1 MKHLGEDINCSAN
14 GDNAAITVASTTS
27 RELLTACDFDVTGV
41 KYGGKPDYDIT
52 EALANAWK
60 DACASTSASKVL
72 VPNGTYKLKEA
83 SFKGPCKAPIE
94 LQVQGTLEAPQASA
108 QLSKPDT
115 WIEFSN
121 LDNFTLLGGGTF
133 DGQGQKAWLANDCH
147 KNSKCTSIAINMRF
161 HSVKNS
167 LVKDVTSLNSKNFH
181 VNIIGCEQPR
191 PQLTFQHF
199 TVIAPENS
207 TNTDEIHIGRSTR
220 VNITDSDIKTGDNCI
235 SIGDGTKQLTV
246 TNVTCGPGH
255 GISIGSL
262 GKYQNSFS
270 CLKAPSKV
278 KISNVSFKNIRGTSS
293 TPVAVKI
300 ACATGLPCEKVEMTD
315 IDLKYSGNEGSITSQ
330 CSNVK
335 PTVTRVANTL
345 ACATKP

>member
-1 MKHLGEDINCSAN
+1 MTSLQYPTAYTVHTFLSATPLHRLPPHY
-14 GDNAAITVASTTS
+14 ASSITVVVTRGVSSTIQTIKKNKALQKHQHGSHTRHEYIINNNVLSSTHPRTS

-147 KNSKCTSIAINMRF
+147 KNSKCTSIAI
-161 HSVKNS
+161 
-167 LVKDVTSLNSKNFH
+167 
-181 VNIIGCEQPR
+181 
-191 PQLTFQHF
+191 
-199 TVIAPENS
+199 
-207 TNTDEIHIGRSTR
+207 
-220 VNITDSDIKTGDNCI
+220 
-235 SIGDGTKQLTV
+235 
-246 TNVTCGPGH
+246 
-255 GISIGSL
+255 
-262 GKYQNSFS
+262 
-270 CLKAPSKV
+270 APSKV